1 MPQAATADLPPH
13 HGLFNLAGQT
23 KAPDGQ
29 KPPRSFMPESAA
41 GARVEPR
48 LVPVMPPAAPA
59 PAAAA
64 AKPAPARPQLA
75 IAASKTAPAPS
86 GGNAQVQPRP
96 QAPGTRKLDAMEPMS
111 RGRFLKT
118 IEHLAKTEEAKA
130 VDEIVTR
137 VRAREVEQAILHQ
150 ARARA
155 RYLAA
160 VVDLGASRAT
170 VNRTNIAELGE
181 LRRAHEELSK
191 GLDALSD
198 AIREGLVDVVGVGE

>member
-13 HGLFNLAGQT
+13 HGLFNLAAQS
-23 KAPDGQ
+23 K
-29 KPPRSFMPESAA
+29 KPSEA
-41 GARVEPR
+41 ARVEPR

-59 PAAAA
+59 PALAPAAAA
-64 AKPAPARPQLA
+64 AKPAAARPQLA

-160 VVDLGASRAT
+160 VVDLGANRAP
-170 VNRTNIAELGE
+170 VSRTNIAELGE